1 MSVAGYFVKN
11 SVISWMFTL
20 ILLIGGIM
28 SFNRLGQLED
38 PPFTIK
44 DAIVVTLYPGA
55 TSTEVEEEVTYPL
68 EKAIQSLPYV
78 DKLRSLNT
86 SGMSQIIVT
95 MKKTYGP
102 DRLPQIWDELRRK
115 VNDMSTRLP
124 PGAQQPLVNDDFGD
138 VFGIM
143 LMISGEDYG
152 YRDLKD
158 YVDYVKRELELIPG
172 VGKVSLAGEQQEQ
185 VFVEMSL
192 NKAASSNLD
201 PSLITNLLNSQNMVT
216 DAGNIRIAGDNLRIR
231 TSGGSKSVQE
241 LQELIIPGT
250 SGDKLIYLKDV
261 ATVRRGYQEIPSNT
275 LSFNGH
281 QAINLGIS
289 FASGVNVVAVGEAV
303 DAKLA
308 EIEGARPAG
317 MKIET
322 MYNQPAEVSKSV
334 SSFVWNLIAAVV
346 IVIGVLL
353 LFMGLKSGILIG
365 LILFLTCLG
374 TFILMKHADI
384 ELQRISLGA
393 LIIALGMLVDNA
405 IVVVEGILI
414 GRQMGQTTL
423 QAAEAIVK
431 QTMWPLLGATVIAI
445 TAFAPI
451 GLSPDATGEFAG
463 SLFWVLLFSL
473 FLSWVTAISI
483 TPFFARLFFGEAG
496 EAQTAGE
503 TKDPYGGAFFHA
515 YRGLLDMCMRF
526 RYLSVL
532 AVVALFV
539 LSVVGF
545 GWVKQSFFPPST
557 TPIFLVDIWM
567 PEGTDIRETGTVV
580 SAMGDMAGKLDN
592 VEFVAA
598 TVGKG
603 FPRFML
609 TYSPEKNYAAFGQ
622 LAVRTA
628 DFDSLTG
635 VMKQFRTEAEAAFPQ
650 TQLKFKRLE
659 IGPSTDAKIEARL
672 SGADPDELR
681 RLGAEV
687 KAIFAATPGTV
698 NVRHD
703 WRERV
708 KYIAPRFNETQARRL
723 GIVKSEVDRALKF
736 SFAGLQIGLYREG
749 TSLLPIVARLPD
761 EERVDIESLE
771 SVRIWSPVL
780 KTLIPL
786 QQVVDGFEVKF
797 EDPII
802 QRRDRKRTLTVFAD
816 ADFEYDILPA
826 ALFAQV
832 RDKVEA
838 VQLPPGYELHWGGE
852 FESSRDAQ
860 KSLFAT
866 LPLGYV
872 LMFLITVFLFNSV
885 RKPLV
890 IWCCVPL
897 AIIGITLGLLVMDKP
912 FSFMALLG
920 MLSLSGMLL
929 KNGIVLLDQINL
941 EINQGVEPFRAVFE
955 STVSRVRPVCMA
967 AVTTILGMLPLITD
981 AFFESMAAVVM
992 FGLGVATILTL
1003 IIVPVFYIIFF
1014 RIQYRDY
1021 RHFDSEAAKETGGA
1035 AG

>member
-20 ILLIGGIM
+20 ILLIGG
-28 SFNRLGQLED
+28 SVAFLGLGQLED

-44 DAIVVTLYPGA
+44 DAVVVTLYPGA
-55 TSTEVEEEVTYPL
+55 TSTEVEEEVTYSV
-68 EKAIQSLPYV
+68 EKAIQALPYV
-78 DKLRSLNT
+78 DKIRSLST
-86 SGMSQIIVT
+86 SGLSQITVT
-95 MKKTYGP
+95 MKNHYGP
-102 DRLPQIWDELRRK
+102 EELPQIWDELRRK
-115 VNDMSTRLP
+115 VNDMAPSLP
-124 PGAQQPLVNDDFGD
+124 PGAQPPMVNDDFGD

-143 LMISGEDYG
+143 LMITGRDYS

-158 YVDYVKRELELIPG
+158 YVDYVKRELELVPG
-172 VGKVSLAGEQQEQ
+172 VGKVSLAGEQKEQ
-185 VFVEMSL
+185 IYVEMSL

-201 PSLITNLLNSQNMVT
+201 PNLISNLLNSQNMVS
-216 DAGNIRIAGDNLRIR
+216 DAGNIQVSGDNLRIR
-231 TSGGSKSVQE
+231 TSGGSRSVEE

-261 ATVRRGYQEIPSNT
+261 ATVRRGYQEIPTNV
-275 LSFNGH
+275 LSFN
-281 QAINLGIS
+281 QNRAINLGIS
-289 FASGVNVVAVGEAV
+289 FSSGVNVVAVGEAI

-308 EIEGARPAG
+308 HIDSARPAG

-322 MYNQPAEVSKSV
+322 MYNQPVEVDKSV
-334 SSFVWNLIAAVV
+334 GSFVWNLIAAVV

-353 LFMGLKSGILIG
+353 LFMGVKSGILIG

-374 TFILMKHADI
+374 TFILMLQAQI

-414 GRQMGQTTL
+414 GRQQGKTTL
-423 QAAEAIVK
+423 EASEAIVK

-473 FLSWVTAISI
+473 FLSWITAITI
-483 TPFFARLFFGEAG
+483 TPFFAKLFFGGQG
-496 EAQTAGE
+496 EPQTGGE
-503 TKDPYGGAFFHA
+503 TKDPYGGAFFVF
-515 YRGLLDMCMRF
+515 YKRMLDLCMRF
-526 RYLSVL
+526 RYISVI
-532 AVVALFV
+532 AVVIAFIA
-539 LSVVGF
+539 SVVGF
-545 GWVKQSFFPPST
+545 GLVKQSFFPPST
-557 TPIFLVDIWM
+557 TPIFLVDVWL
-567 PEGTDIRETGTVV
+567 PEGTDIRETQKVV
-580 SAMGDMAGKLDN
+580 TAMEDLASELAD
-592 VEFVAA
+592 VEFVAS

-603 FPRFML
+603 FPRFLL
-609 TYSPEKNYAAFGQ
+609 TYGPEKNYAAYGQ
-622 LAVRTA
+622 IAIRTSS
-628 DFDSLTG
+628 FDTLVG
-635 VMKQFRTEAEAAFPQ
+635 VMTGFRAQMEQGFPQ
-650 TQLKFKRLE
+650 AQLKFKRLE
-659 IGPSTDAKIEARL
+659 VGPSTDAKIEARI
-672 SGADPDELR
+672 SGADPDVLR
-681 RLGAEV
+681 ALGVQVQAV
-687 KAIFAATPGTV
+687 FASTPGTV

-708 KYIAPRFNETQARRL
+708 KYIAPQFNETQARRL
-723 GIVKSEVDRALKF
+723 GIVKSEVDEAIKF
-736 SFAGLQIGLYREG
+736 AFAGVQIGVYREG
-749 TSLLPIVARLPD
+749 TTLLPIIGRLPD
-761 EERVDIESLE
+761 DERVEIESLE
-771 SVRIWSPVL
+771 SIRIWSPVL
-780 KTLIPL
+780 KTLVPL

-826 ALFAQV
+826 ELFATM
-832 RDKVEA
+832 RAEVEA
-838 VQLPPGYELHWGGE
+838 IEMPAGYELVWGGE
-852 FESSRDAQ
+852 FESSQDAQ
-860 KSLFAT
+860 ESLFAT
-866 LPLGYV
+866 LPLGF
-872 LMFLITVFLFNSV
+872 LFMFLITVFLFNSV

-890 IWCCVPL
+890 IWACVPL
-897 AIIGITLGLLVMDKP
+897 AIIGITLGLLVLDKP

-941 EINQGVEPFRAVFE
+941 EINEGKEPFEAVFE

-967 AVTTILGMLPLITD
+967 AITTILGMLPLITD

-1003 IIVPVFYIIFF
+1003 IIVPVFYLIFF
-1014 RIQYRDY
+1014 KIPYRSY
-1021 RHFDSEAAKETGGA
+1021 REF
-1035 AG
+1035 